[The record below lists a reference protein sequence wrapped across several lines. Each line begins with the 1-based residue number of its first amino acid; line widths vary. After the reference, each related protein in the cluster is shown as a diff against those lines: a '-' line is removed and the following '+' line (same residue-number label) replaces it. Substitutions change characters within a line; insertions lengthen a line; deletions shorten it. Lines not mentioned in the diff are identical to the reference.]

1 LRRQSRRSNVI
12 VQTRQEESAMRMT
25 GGEALAKQLQRE
37 GVRVVFGL
45 PGVQLYGAMAALR
58 DEKDIRFILTRHE
71 QATTYMADG
80 YARAGGGV
88 GVALV
93 VPGPGVLNAGAGLST
108 AYSCSSP
115 VFLVAGQVP
124 KRYLGKDVGVLHEI
138 NEQLDVVKPV
148 TKWRKRVL
156 EVGEIPAAVQE
167 AFRQLKTGRPRPVHL
182 EIPPDTLED
191 EGEAELLPAVTVART
206 AAPVADIERAA
217 RVLLDATRPIIY
229 AGGGVHAS
237 GAHEALAA
245 VAEYLQ
251 AGVVQ
256 SAEGKGS
263 VSDQSDLALGAA
275 LWPKN
280 PLREYL
286 DAADTIFVVG
296 SRCAVAGFQP
306 TQKIV
311 QLDVDAEEIG
321 RNHPV
326 AAGLVGDARL
336 TLERLLERLRTDA
349 PPKPSRKRERE
360 QLREAVAALDTQ
372 EPNHSILASLRAGTP
387 EDAIV
392 IAGMTQIGYY
402 SRPFWP
408 VYRPRTYLTSSYSG
422 NLGFE
427 VPTALGAKVA
437 RPERAVICITGDGG
451 FMYNSQELSTAAR
464 EKVNAVIVLFN
475 DEAYGNVARD
485 LDESWGGTHGA
496 SVTNPDFM
504 KLADAYGVVGMRAT
518 KPTEVGDLVRK
529 AVGLDRPVLIEVRVG
544 RMARPAFFAPM
555 KAPAKY
561 QKR

>member
-1 LRRQSRRSNVI
+1 
-12 VQTRQEESAMRMT
+12 MPKMT
-25 GGEALAKQLQRE
+25 GGEALVKQLQRE

-58 DEKDIRFILTRHE
+58 EEKDIRFVLTRHE

-80 YARAGGGV
+80 YARAGGGI

-115 VFLVAGQVP
+115 VLLVAGQVP
-124 KRYLGKDVGVLHEI
+124 KRFLGKDVGVLHEI
-138 NEQLDVVKPV
+138 NEQLDVVAPV
-148 TKWRKRVL
+148 TKWRTRVL

-167 AFRQLKTGRPRPVHL
+167 AVRQLRTGRPRPVHL

-191 EGEAELLPAVTVART
+191 EGEAELRPPVTVPRA
-206 AAPVADIERAA
+206 AAPDVDIERAA
-217 RVLLDATRPIIY
+217 RVLLAAARPIIY

-256 SAEGKGS
+256 SAEGKGA
-263 VSDQSDLALGAA
+263 VSDHSDLALGAA

-286 DAADTIFVVG
+286 DAADVVFAVG
-296 SRCAVAGFQP
+296 SRCAIAAFQP

-311 QLDVDAEEIG
+311 QLDVDAAEIG

-326 AAGLVGDARL
+326 EAGLVGDARL

-349 PPKPSRKRERE
+349 PPRPSRKRERE
-360 QLREAVAALDTQ
+360 QLREALAALDTQ

-437 RPERAVICITGDGG
+437 RPERPVIAITGDGG
-451 FMYNSQELSTAAR
+451 FMYNSQELSTAVR
-464 EKVNAVIVLFN
+464 EKINAVIVLFN

-485 LDESWGGTHGA
+485 LDESWGGQHGA
-496 SVTNPDFM
+496 AVTNPDFM
-504 KLADAYGVVGMRAT
+504 KLADAYGVVGMRAD
-518 KPTEVGDLVRK
+518 KPTDVGGLVRK
-529 AVGLDRPVLIEVRVG
+529 AIGLDRPVLIEVRVG
-544 RMARPAFFAPM
+544 RMARPVFFAPL
-555 KAPAKY
+555 KSPAKY

>member
-1 LRRQSRRSNVI
+1 MPR
-12 VQTRQEESAMRMT
+12 
-25 GGEALAKQLQRE
+25 
-37 GVRVVFGL
+37 
-45 PGVQLYGAMAALR
+45 
-58 DEKDIRFILTRHE
+58 
-71 QATTYMADG
+71 
-80 YARAGGGV
+80 
-88 GVALV
+88 
-93 VPGPGVLNAGAGLST
+93 
-108 AYSCSSP
+108 
-115 VFLVAGQVP
+115 
-124 KRYLGKDVGVLHEI
+124 RYLGKDVGVLHEI

-156 EVGEIPAAVQE
+156 EVGEIPGAVQE

-182 EIPPDTLED
+182 EIPPDTLEE

-206 AAPVADIERAA
+206 AAPDADIERAA

-237 GAHEALAA
+237 GAHEALTA

-280 PLREYL
+280 PLRDYL

-336 TLERLLERLRTDA
+336 TLERMLERLRTDA

-360 QLREAVAALDTQ
+360 QLREAVAGLDTQ

-437 RPERAVICITGDGG
+437 RPDRAVICITGDGG

-464 EKVNAVIVLFN
+464 EKINAVIVLFN

-518 KPTEVGDLVRK
+518 QPTDVGDLVRK
-529 AVGLDRPVLIEVRVG
+529 AVGMDRPVLIEVRVG

>member
-1 LRRQSRRSNVI
+1 
-12 VQTRQEESAMRMT
+12 MRMT

-311 QLDVDAEEIG
+311 QLDVDPGEIG

-437 RPERAVICITGDGG
+437 RPERPVICITGDGG

-464 EKVNAVIVLFN
+464 ERINVVIVLFN

-518 KPTEVGDLVRK
+518 KPTDVGDLVRK
-529 AVGLDRPVLIEVRVG
+529 AVGMDRPVLIEVRVG

>member
-1 LRRQSRRSNVI
+1 MF
-12 VQTRQEESAMRMT
+12 AMRMT
-25 GGEALAKQLQRE
+25 GGEALAKQLHRE

-124 KRYLGKDVGVLHEI
+124 KRFLGKDVGVLHEI

-156 EVGEIPAAVQE
+156 EVADIPAAVQE

-182 EIPPDTLED
+182 EIPPDTLEE
-191 EGEAELLPAVTVART
+191 EGEAELLPPVTVTRT
-206 AAPVADIERAA
+206 AAPDADIDRAT
-217 RVLLDATRPIIY
+217 RLLLDASRPVIY

-237 GAHEALAA
+237 GAHEALTA

-286 DAADTIFVVG
+286 DAADTILVVG
-296 SRCAVAGFQP
+296 SRCAVAAFQP
-306 TQKIV
+306 NQKIV

-326 AAGLVGDARL
+326 QVGLVGDARL
-336 TLERLLERLRTDA
+336 TLERMLERLRTDA

-360 QLREAVAALDTQ
+360 QLRETMVALDTQ
-372 EPNHSILASLRAGTP
+372 EPNRSILRAVRAGTP

-437 RPERAVICITGDGG
+437 RPDRTVVCITGDGG

-464 EKVNAVIVLFN
+464 EKINAIIVLFN

-485 LDESWGGTHGA
+485 LDESWGGAHGA

-504 KLADAYGVVGMRAT
+504 KLADAYGVVGMRAAQ
-518 KPTEVGDLVRK
+518 PTDVTDLLRK
-529 AVGLDRPVLIEVRVG
+529 AVTMDRPVLIEVRVG

-555 KAPAKY
+555 KAPEKY

>member
-1 LRRQSRRSNVI
+1 
-12 VQTRQEESAMRMT
+12 MRMT

-148 TKWRKRVL
+148 TKWRRRVL

-336 TLERLLERLRTDA
+336 TLERLLERLRTDT

-464 EKVNAVIVLFN
+464 EKINAVIVLFN

-518 KPTEVGDLVRK
+518 RPTDVGDLVRK
-529 AVGLDRPVLIEVRVG
+529 AVGMDRPVLIEVRVG